1 MKKKY
6 LLALLAGL
14 LCLLYAGSA
23 GADSQALP
31 NDRRKEHWEKY
42 GYECSNAV
50 DIYDNKDGHFYY
62 CWMHNELLSDTA
74 PHYGGSAA
82 CTFLGSCALCDHP
95 YLYMLGHD
103 YEENYTYNN
112 DATCT
117 QDGTETAKCVRYG
130 QNGCFSVDIKI
141 KSGTAKG
148 HSLQDYTYDNN
159 ATCTQDGTKTA
170 KCVRYGRGGCN
181 EKQTRTVAGTK
192 LAHSFQDYVYDS
204 NATCTQDGTKTAKCA
219 NCDATDTKTVIDTKL
234 DHAPVAD
241 SAVAP
246 TCTETGLT
254 AGSHCSRCPEILTAQ
269 QVVKAL
275 GHSPVTD
282 PAVAPTCTKT
292 GLTEGSHC
300 GRCSAT
306 LATQQ
311 IVAALGHDL
320 VVDPTI
326 APTCTKTGLTAGSH
340 CGRCQVILV
349 AQEIIP
355 ALGHDVVID
364 PAVEPLCEQSG
375 LTEGNH
381 CARCEEILLPQER
394 VPSLGHWYTEW
405 TPNGDGTHGAACLRD
420 DCEYT
425 GSVAC
430 SQVQAGTITFCP
442 ICGEASDGVH
452 LPLVEG
458 ARVQAGRM
466 PAGELVVRQREGLTS
481 ICFVRSGKLSRPYAP
496 ATILLPNGESVLF
509 DFVKAALPVLVIK

>member
-6 LLALLAGL
+6 LLALLIGL
-14 LCLLYAGSA
+14 LCLLYAESA
-23 GADSQALP
+23 GADIPTIP
-31 NDRRKEHWEKY
+31 NDRSLEHIKQY
-42 GYECSNAV
+42 PDHRSNVYLCSTDSV
-50 DIYDNKDGHFYY
+50 HYYY
-62 CWMHNELLSDTA
+62 CNACHKYLSDEQA
-74 PHYGGSAA
+74 HSGGVP
-82 CTFLGSCALCDHP
+82 SCSIPGTCKYCNHGYIKRLNHALD
-95 YLYMLGHD
+95 G
-103 YEENYTYNN
+103 YTYNNDATCTQDGTETAKCIRYGQNGCDFTHTRTALNTALKHDFQNYIDNN

-130 QNGCFSVDIKI
+130 QGGCSEKHTRTVE
-141 KSGTAKG
+141 GTKLA
-148 HSLQDYTYDNN
+148 HSFQNYVYDGN
-159 ATCTQDGTKTA
+159 ATCTQDGT
-170 KCVRYGRGGCN
+170 
-181 EKQTRTVAGTK
+181 E
-192 LAHSFQDYVYDS
+192 
-204 NATCTQDGTKTAKCA
+204 TAKCA
-219 NCDATDTKTVIDTKL
+219 NCDATDTKPAIGTKL
-234 DHAPVAD
+234 GHAPVVD
-241 SAVAP
+241 PAVAP

-254 AGSHCSRCPEILTAQ
+254 E
-269 QVVKAL
+269 
-275 GHSPVTD
+275 
-282 PAVAPTCTKT
+282 
-292 GLTEGSHC
+292 
-300 GRCSAT
+300 
-306 LATQQ
+306 
-311 IVAALGHDL
+311 
-320 VVDPTI
+320 
-326 APTCTKTGLTAGSH
+326 GSH

-381 CARCEEILLPQER
+381 CARCEEILMPQER

-405 TPNGDGTHGAACLRD
+405 TPNGNGTHGAACLRD

-452 LPLVEG
+452 LSLVEG
-458 ARVQAGRM
+458 ARVQANRM
-466 PAGELVVRQREGLTS
+466 PAGELIVRQREGLTS

>member
-6 LLALLAGL
+6 LLALLIGL
-14 LCLLYAGSA
+14 LCLLYAESA
-23 GADSQALP
+23 GADIPTIPNNRREEHIKQYPDHRSNVNLCSTDSAHYYYCNACHEYLSDEQAHSGGVP
-31 NDRRKEHWEKY
+31 SCSTPGTCKYCNY
-42 GYECSNAV
+42 GYIKRLNHAL
-50 DIYDNKDGHFYY
+50 DG
-62 CWMHNELLSDTA
+62 
-74 PHYGGSAA
+74 
-82 CTFLGSCALCDHP
+82 
-95 YLYMLGHD
+95 
-103 YEENYTYNN
+103 YTYNN

-117 QDGTETAKCVRYG
+117 QDGTETAKCIRYG
-130 QNGCFSVDIKI
+130 QNGCDFTHTR
-141 KSGTAKG
+141 TALNTALK
-148 HSLQDYTYDNN
+148 HDFQNYIDNN
-159 ATCTQDGTKTA
+159 DATCTQDGTETA
-170 KCVRYGRGGCN
+170 KCIRYGQSGCS
-181 EKQTRTVAGTK
+181 EEHTRTVEGSK
-192 LAHSFQDYVYDS
+192 LPHSFQNYVYDN
-204 NATCTQDGTKTAKCA
+204 NAICLQDGTETAKCRD
-219 NCDATDTKTVIDTKL
+219 CDATDTRTATDTALGHDPVID
-234 DHAPVAD
+234 P
-241 SAVAP
+241 AVVP

-254 AGSHCSRCPEILTAQ
+254 E
-269 QVVKAL
+269 
-275 GHSPVTD
+275 
-282 PAVAPTCTKT
+282 
-292 GLTEGSHC
+292 
-300 GRCSAT
+300 
-306 LATQQ
+306 
-311 IVAALGHDL
+311 
-320 VVDPTI
+320 
-326 APTCTKTGLTAGSH
+326 GSH

-349 AQEIIP
+349 AQKIIP

-452 LPLVEG
+452 LSLVEG
-458 ARVQAGRM
+458 ARVQANRM
-466 PAGELVVRQREGLTS
+466 PAGELVVHQREGLTS

>member
-6 LLALLAGL
+6 LLALLIGL
-14 LCLLYAGSA
+14 LCLLYAESA
-23 GADSQALP
+23 GADIPTIP
-31 NDRRKEHWEKY
+31 NDRSLEHIKQY
-42 GYECSNAV
+42 PDHRSNVYLCSTDSV
-50 DIYDNKDGHFYY
+50 HYYY
-62 CWMHNELLSDTA
+62 CNACHEYLSDEQA
-74 PHYGGSAA
+74 HSGGVP
-82 CTFLGSCALCDHP
+82 SCSIPGTCKYCNHGYIKRLNHALD
-95 YLYMLGHD
+95 G
-103 YEENYTYNN
+103 YTYNNDATCTQDGTETAKCIRYGQNGCDFTHTRTALNTALKHDFQNYIDNN

-130 QNGCFSVDIKI
+130 QGGCSEKHTRTVE
-141 KSGTAKG
+141 GTKLA
-148 HSLQDYTYDNN
+148 HSFQNYVYDGN
-159 ATCTQDGTKTA
+159 ATCTQDGT
-170 KCVRYGRGGCN
+170 
-181 EKQTRTVAGTK
+181 E
-192 LAHSFQDYVYDS
+192 
-204 NATCTQDGTKTAKCA
+204 TAKCA
-219 NCDATDTKTVIDTKL
+219 NCDATDTRTAADTALGHNPVID
-234 DHAPVAD
+234 P
-241 SAVAP
+241 AVVP
-246 TCTETGLT
+246 TCTE
-254 AGSHCSRCPEILTAQ
+254 
-269 QVVKAL
+269 
-275 GHSPVTD
+275 
-282 PAVAPTCTKT
+282 T

-300 GRCSAT
+300 GRC
-306 LATQQ
+306 
-311 IVAALGHDL
+311 
-320 VVDPTI
+320 
-326 APTCTKTGLTAGSH
+326 
-340 CGRCQVILV
+340 QVILG

-466 PAGELVVRQREGLTS
+466 PAGELVVHQREGLTS

>member
-1 MKKKY
+1 MKKWFFLT
-6 LLALLAGL
+6 LLLVMLL
-14 LCLLYAGSA
+14 LCSTALACPRKDYKCDGIGYFISGDDYTLQHTCKCNKCNFTFDENHYNNEGKKPALANCVSPAVCGGCGKLYGKP
-23 GADSQALP
+23 DP
-31 NDRRKEHWEKY
+31 NNHQPET
-42 GYECSNAV
+42 
-50 DIYDNKDGHFYY
+50 
-62 CWMHNELLSDTA
+62 DTA
-74 PHYGGSAA
+74 VAPTCTQTGLTEGSH
-82 CTFLGSCALCDHP
+82 CTREGCGKTIVEQQVVKA
-95 YLYMLGHD
+95 LGHTF
-103 YEENYTYNN
+103 ENYTYNN

-117 QDGTETAKCVRYG
+117 QDGTETAKCIRYG
-130 QNGCFSVDIKI
+130 KGGCSEEHTRTVEGSKLPHSFQNYV
-141 KSGTAKG
+141 
-148 HSLQDYTYDNN
+148 YDNN
-159 ATCTQDGTKTA
+159 ATCLQDGTETA
-170 KCVRYGRGGCN
+170 KCR
-181 EKQTRTVAGTK
+181 
-192 LAHSFQDYVYDS
+192 D
-204 NATCTQDGTKTAKCA
+204 
-219 NCDATDTKTVIDTKL
+219 CDATDTRTAADTAL
-234 DHAPVAD
+234 GHVPVVD
-241 SAVAP
+241 SAV
-246 TCTETGLT
+246 
-254 AGSHCSRCPEILTAQ
+254 
-269 QVVKAL
+269 
-275 GHSPVTD
+275 
-282 PAVAPTCTKT
+282 
-292 GLTEGSHC
+292 
-300 GRCSAT
+300 
-306 LATQQ
+306 
-311 IVAALGHDL
+311 
-320 VVDPTI
+320 

-340 CGRCQVILV
+340 CNRCLEILTAQQIVKALGHTPVTDPAVAPTCTETGLTEGSHCGRCQFILV

-355 ALGHDVVID
+355 SLGHDVVID

-466 PAGELVVRQREGLTS
+466 PAGELIVRQREGLTS

>member
-6 LLALLAGL
+6 LLALLTGL

-23 GADSQALP
+23 GAVILDPDYPGHVYVKPPEGEISQHRVLLWMQYDQHYWLCTGEVCGFKRLSEPVDCTP
-31 NDRRKEHWEKY
+31 NR
-42 GYECSNAV
+42 SNPTCTEPVVCTVCEYTLRYAWGHRLI
-50 DIYDNKDGHFYY
+50 DI
-62 CWMHNELLSDTA
+62 TPIA
-74 PHYGGSAA
+74 P
-82 CTFLGSCALCDHP
+82 
-95 YLYMLGHD
+95 
-103 YEENYTYNN
+103 
-112 DATCT
+112 TCT
-117 QDGTETAKCVRYG
+117 QDGSEGGKKCVRCEYAE
-130 QNGCFSVDIKI
+130 NPTVVPA
-141 KSGTAKG
+141 TG
-148 HSLQDYTYDNN
+148 H
-159 ATCTQDGTKTA
+159 K
-170 KCVRYGRGGCN
+170 
-181 EKQTRTVAGTK
+181 
-192 LAHSFQDYVYDS
+192 
-204 NATCTQDGTKTAKCA
+204 
-219 NCDATDTKTVIDTKL
+219 
-234 DHAPVAD
+234 PAD
-241 SAVAP
+241 VSAVAP
-246 TCTETGLT
+246 TCTESGQTAAVQCSACLIWLTPPQKVDSLGGHDFQNYIYNGNATCTQNGTKTGQ
-254 AGSHCSRCPEILTAQ
+254 CSRCDATDTQTAADT
-269 QVVKAL
+269 AL
-275 GHSPVTD
+275 GHDPVVD
-282 PAVAPTCTKT
+282 PAVAPTCTNT

-306 LATQQ
+306 LTAQQ
-311 IVAALGHDL
+311 IVAALGHDPAI
-320 VVDPTI
+320 DPAV
-326 APTCTKTGLTAGSH
+326 APTCTETGLTKGSH

-458 ARVQAGRM
+458 ARVQASRM
-466 PAGELVVRQREGLTS
+466 PAGELIVRQREGLTS
-481 ICFVRSGKLSRPYAP
+481 ICFVRSGKLSRPYVP

-509 DFVKAALPVLVIK
+509 DFVKTALPVLVIK

>member
-6 LLALLAGL
+6 LLALLIGL
-14 LCLLYAGSA
+14 LCLLYAESA
-23 GADSQALP
+23 GADIPTIP
-31 NDRRKEHWEKY
+31 NDRSLEHIKQY
-42 GYECSNAV
+42 PDHRSNVYLCSTDSV
-50 DIYDNKDGHFYY
+50 HYYY
-62 CWMHNELLSDTA
+62 CNACHEYLSGEQA
-74 PHYGGSAA
+74 HSGGVP
-82 CTFLGSCALCDHP
+82 SCSIPGTCKYCNHGYIKRLNHALD
-95 YLYMLGHD
+95 G
-103 YEENYTYNN
+103 YTYNN

-117 QDGTETAKCVRYG
+117 QDGTETAKCIRYG
-130 QNGCFSVDIKI
+130 QNGCDFTHTRTALNTALKHDFQNYIDNNDATCTQDGAETAYCVRYGQGGCSEKHTRTVE
-141 KSGTAKG
+141 GTKLA
-148 HSLQDYTYDNN
+148 HSFQNYVYDGN
-159 ATCTQDGTKTA
+159 ATCTQDGT
-170 KCVRYGRGGCN
+170 
-181 EKQTRTVAGTK
+181 E
-192 LAHSFQDYVYDS
+192 
-204 NATCTQDGTKTAKCA
+204 TAKCA
-219 NCDATDTKTVIDTKL
+219 NCDATDTKPAIGTKL
-234 DHAPVAD
+234 GHAPVVD
-241 SAVAP
+241 PAVAP

-254 AGSHCSRCPEILTAQ
+254 E
-269 QVVKAL
+269 
-275 GHSPVTD
+275 
-282 PAVAPTCTKT
+282 
-292 GLTEGSHC
+292 
-300 GRCSAT
+300 
-306 LATQQ
+306 
-311 IVAALGHDL
+311 
-320 VVDPTI
+320 
-326 APTCTKTGLTAGSH
+326 GSH

-355 ALGHDVVID
+355 AFGHDVVID

-458 ARVQAGRM
+458 ARVQASRM
-466 PAGELVVRQREGLTS
+466 PAGELIVRQREGLTS

>member
-1 MKKKY
+1 MREVTIRGKKRTCNKTIVE
-6 LLALLAGL
+6 
-14 LCLLYAGSA
+14 
-23 GADSQALP
+23 Q
-31 NDRRKEHWEKY
+31 KVV
-42 GYECSNAV
+42 NA
-50 DIYDNKDGHFYY
+50 
-62 CWMHNELLSDTA
+62 
-74 PHYGGSAA
+74 
-82 CTFLGSCALCDHP
+82 
-95 YLYMLGHD
+95 LGHTF
-103 YEENYTYNN
+103 ENYTYNN

-130 QNGCFSVDIKI
+130 QGGCSEEHTRTVEGSKLP
-141 KSGTAKG
+141 
-148 HSLQDYTYDNN
+148 HSFQNYVYDGN
-159 ATCTQDGTKTA
+159 AACLQDGTETA
-170 KCVRYGRGGCN
+170 KCR
-181 EKQTRTVAGTK
+181 
-192 LAHSFQDYVYDS
+192 D
-204 NATCTQDGTKTAKCA
+204 
-219 NCDATDTKTVIDTKL
+219 CDATDTRTATDT
-234 DHAPVAD
+234 
-241 SAVAP
+241 
-246 TCTETGLT
+246 
-254 AGSHCSRCPEILTAQ
+254 
-269 QVVKAL
+269 AL
-275 GHSPVTD
+275 GHDPVID

-292 GLTEGSHC
+292 GLTAGSHC

-306 LATQQ
+306 LTAQQ
-311 IVAALGHDL
+311 IVAALGHDPAI
-320 VVDPTI
+320 DPAV
-326 APTCTKTGLTAGSH
+326 APTCTETGLTEGSH

-430 SQVQAGTITFCP
+430 SQVQAGRITFCP

-452 LPLVEG
+452 LSLLEG
-458 ARVQAGRM
+458 ARVQANRM
-466 PAGELVVRQREGLTS
+466 PAGELVVHQREGLTS

>member
-1 MKKKY
+1 MKKWFFLT
-6 LLALLAGL
+6 LLLVMLL
-14 LCLLYAGSA
+14 LCSTALACPRKDYKCDGIGYFISGDDYTLQHTCKCNKCNFTFDENHYNNEGKKPALANCVSPAVCGGCGKLYGKP
-23 GADSQALP
+23 DP
-31 NDRRKEHWEKY
+31 NNHQPET
-42 GYECSNAV
+42 
-50 DIYDNKDGHFYY
+50 
-62 CWMHNELLSDTA
+62 DTA
-74 PHYGGSAA
+74 VAPTCTQTGLTEGSH
-82 CTFLGSCALCDHP
+82 CTREGCGKTIVEQQVVKA
-95 YLYMLGHD
+95 LGHTF
-103 YEENYTYNN
+103 ENYTYNN

-117 QDGTETAKCVRYG
+117 QDGTETAKCIRYG
-130 QNGCFSVDIKI
+130 KGGCSEEHTRTVEGSKLPHSFQNYV
-141 KSGTAKG
+141 
-148 HSLQDYTYDNN
+148 YDNN
-159 ATCTQDGTKTA
+159 ATCLQDGTETA
-170 KCVRYGRGGCN
+170 KCR
-181 EKQTRTVAGTK
+181 
-192 LAHSFQDYVYDS
+192 D
-204 NATCTQDGTKTAKCA
+204 
-219 NCDATDTKTVIDTKL
+219 CDATDTRTATDTALGHNPVID
-234 DHAPVAD
+234 P
-241 SAVAP
+241 AVAP

-254 AGSHCSRCPEILTAQ
+254 E
-269 QVVKAL
+269 
-275 GHSPVTD
+275 
-282 PAVAPTCTKT
+282 
-292 GLTEGSHC
+292 
-300 GRCSAT
+300 
-306 LATQQ
+306 
-311 IVAALGHDL
+311 
-320 VVDPTI
+320 
-326 APTCTKTGLTAGSH
+326 GSH
-340 CGRCQVILV
+340 CGRCQVILG

-381 CARCEEILLPQER
+381 CARCEEILMPQER

-405 TPNGDGTHGAACLRD
+405 TPNGNGTHGAACLRD

>member
-6 LLALLAGL
+6 LLALLTGL

-23 GADSQALP
+23 GADIPTIP
-31 NDRRKEHWEKY
+31 NDRSLEHIKQY
-42 GYECSNAV
+42 PDHRSNVYLCSTDSV
-50 DIYDNKDGHFYY
+50 HYYY
-62 CWMHNELLSDTA
+62 CNACHKYLSDEQA
-74 PHYGGSAA
+74 HSGGVP
-82 CTFLGSCALCDHP
+82 SCSIPGTCKYCNHGYIKRLNHALD
-95 YLYMLGHD
+95 G
-103 YEENYTYNN
+103 YTYNN

-117 QDGTETAKCVRYG
+117 QDGTETAKCIRYG
-130 QNGCFSVDIKI
+130 QNGCDFTHTRTALNTALKHDFQNYIDNNDATCTQD
-141 KSGTAKG
+141 GTETAYCIRYGQGGCSEKHTRTVKG
-148 HSLQDYTYDNN
+148 TKLAHSFQNYVYDGN
-159 ATCTQDGTKTA
+159 ATCTQDGT
-170 KCVRYGRGGCN
+170 
-181 EKQTRTVAGTK
+181 E
-192 LAHSFQDYVYDS
+192 
-204 NATCTQDGTKTAKCA
+204 TAKCA
-219 NCDATDTKTVIDTKL
+219 NCDATDTKPAIGTKL
-234 DHAPVAD
+234 GHAPVVD
-241 SAVAP
+241 PAVAP

-254 AGSHCSRCPEILTAQ
+254 E
-269 QVVKAL
+269 
-275 GHSPVTD
+275 
-282 PAVAPTCTKT
+282 
-292 GLTEGSHC
+292 
-300 GRCSAT
+300 
-306 LATQQ
+306 
-311 IVAALGHDL
+311 
-320 VVDPTI
+320 
-326 APTCTKTGLTAGSH
+326 GSH

-349 AQEIIP
+349 AQKIIP

-430 SQVQAGTITFCP
+430 SQVQASTITFCP

-452 LPLVEG
+452 LSLVEG
-458 ARVQAGRM
+458 ARVQANRM

>member
-6 LLALLAGL
+6 LLALLIGL

-23 GADSQALP
+23 GA
-31 NDRRKEHWEKY
+31 
-42 GYECSNAV
+42 V
-50 DIYDNKDGHFYY
+50 IYDLNYPGHVYVEPKDSDVPEHLVLLWRQNKQHYWMCTGTACVFNSSSKPLSEPEDCTPNRPSPTCTEDVICTVCEYTLEAAWGHFPI
-62 CWMHNELLSDTA
+62 DIDPVA
-74 PHYGGSAA
+74 P
-82 CTFLGSCALCDHP
+82 
-95 YLYMLGHD
+95 
-103 YEENYTYNN
+103 
-112 DATCT
+112 TCT
-117 QDGTETAKCVRYG
+117 QDGSKDGKKCLLCEYT
-130 QNGCFSVDIKI
+130 IKEPTI
-141 KSGTAKG
+141 VP
-148 HSLQDYTYDNN
+148 
-159 ATCTQDGTKTA
+159 ATKH
-170 KCVRYGRGGCN
+170 
-181 EKQTRTVAGTK
+181 K
-192 LAHSFQDYVYDS
+192 L
-204 NATCTQDGTKTAKCA
+204 
-219 NCDATDTKTVIDTKL
+219 TDV
-234 DHAPVAD
+234 
-241 SAVAP
+241 SEVAP
-246 TCTETGLT
+246 TCTEPGQTAAVQCSACLIWLTPPQKVDSLGGHDFQNYIYNGNATCTQNGTKTGQ
-254 AGSHCSRCPEILTAQ
+254 CSRCDATDTQTAADT
-269 QVVKAL
+269 AL
-275 GHSPVTD
+275 GHNPVID

-300 GRCSAT
+300 GRC
-306 LATQQ
+306 
-311 IVAALGHDL
+311 
-320 VVDPTI
+320 
-326 APTCTKTGLTAGSH
+326 
-340 CGRCQVILV
+340 QVILL

-405 TPNGDGTHGAACLRD
+405 TPNGDGTHGASCLRD

-452 LPLVEG
+452 LPLLEG

-466 PAGELVVRQREGLTS
+466 PAGELIVRQREGLTS